1 MIPTKNDQQLAL
13 NKTLVEQSGG
23 LLAPLSG
30 KERFVSVGTSHTC
43 AFFRAAQANCKPPES
58 CKGDIAADAR
68 CSAAPQRGGAGRA
81 LTGSTG
87 PSRFNWDRNRFR
99 PAARG
104 RSALFLEPGRGHA
117 AWTDRSLR
125 ASDRAGLNCA
135 GRPLSRGP
143 PGGIRSGP
151 S

>member
-68 CSAAPQRGGAGRA
+68 CSAAPQRGGRA
-81 LTGSTG
+81 EPSPVPRARAALIGNAIVSG
-87 PSRFNWDRNRFR
+87 PR
-99 PAARG
+99 PAAGQPCFWNRVG
-104 RSALFLEPGRGHA
+104 GTR
-117 AWTDRSLR
+117 
-125 ASDRAGLNCA
+125 
-135 GRPLSRGP
+135 RGP
-143 PGGIRSGP
+143 IEACVHLTGP
-151 S
+151 A